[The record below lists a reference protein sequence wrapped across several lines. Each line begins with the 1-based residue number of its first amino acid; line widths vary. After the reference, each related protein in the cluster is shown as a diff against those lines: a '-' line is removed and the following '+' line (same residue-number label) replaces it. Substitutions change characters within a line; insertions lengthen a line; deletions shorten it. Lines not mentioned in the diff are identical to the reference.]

1 MPPRAVV
8 VRTPPGEAA
17 GLLAARLETYGDGA
31 DFTAIRGAGSRRPPN
46 HPDTRPEDNLF
57 HMDGRQVLRMALTY
71 SGPFLEKLRPG
82 LSHGLGSIQL
92 VVPHQPSLVGLRA
105 MQSFGWS
112 AERIVVTLD
121 HLGNCVAASL
131 PATLYE
137 AVRQGRLKRGDEV
150 LLVGTGAGLSIGG
163 VILTY

>member
-1 MPPRAVV
+1 MMEMRK
-8 VRTPPGEAA
+8 
-17 GLLAARLETYGDGA
+17 
-31 DFTAIRGAGSRRPPN
+31 
-46 HPDTRPEDNLF
+46 PE
-57 HMDGRQVLRMALTY
+57 
-71 SGPFLEKLRPG
+71 SGKRKG
-82 LSHGLGSIQL
+82 KSGV

-105 MQSFGWS
+105 MQSFGWP

-137 AVRQGRLKRGDEV
+137 AERQGRLKRGDEV